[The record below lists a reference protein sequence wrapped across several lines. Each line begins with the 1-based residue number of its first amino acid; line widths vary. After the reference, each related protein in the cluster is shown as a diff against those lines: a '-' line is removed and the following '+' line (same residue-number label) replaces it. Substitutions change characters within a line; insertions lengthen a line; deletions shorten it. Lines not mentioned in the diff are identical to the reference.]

1 MATNGRGDS
10 GLTTAQKV
18 LGLTLGALSLLAIIA
33 GGVYAW
39 SDLQHQV
46 CDNATGVAA
55 CEASVEKVH
64 VETGN
69 RIERLEESQARTER
83 KVDRLLILQG
93 IDPEAIH

>member
-46 CDNATGVAA
+46 CDNASDLAA
-55 CEASVEKVH
+55 CEKAVESVH
-64 VETGN
+64 TETAT
-69 RIERLEESQARTER
+69 RIDGLEASQARTER

>member
-18 LGLTLGALSLLAIIA
+18 LGLTLGALTLLAIIA

-46 CDNATGVAA
+46 LDNASDLAA
-55 CEASVEKVH
+55 CKASVEKVH

-93 IDPEAIH
+93 IDPEVIR